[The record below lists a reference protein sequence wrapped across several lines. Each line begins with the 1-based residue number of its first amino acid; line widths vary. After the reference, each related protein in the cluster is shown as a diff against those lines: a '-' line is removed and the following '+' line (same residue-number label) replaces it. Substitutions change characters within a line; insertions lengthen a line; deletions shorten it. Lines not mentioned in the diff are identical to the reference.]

1 MRAILLALPVLL
13 FLFHVQSEAT
23 ILSNNPL
30 QSTAVLPPPLDETST
45 LFEVRSESVTKQL
58 RGLSSS
64 PEKPIVSPVDI
75 PNSKLNSS
83 ALRWLM
89 LLIPVFGLC
98 AIPIDRRD
106 RRATSYF
113 ERE

>member
-1 MRAILLALPVLL
+1 
-13 FLFHVQSEAT
+13 
-23 ILSNNPL
+23 
-30 QSTAVLPPPLDETST
+30 
-45 LFEVRSESVTKQL
+45 
-58 RGLSSS
+58 
-64 PEKPIVSPVDI
+64 VDI